1 MTPSAYPTYVGWLR
15 MVLNGKRLYTSDD
28 ASGLSDLHVGS
39 CLTVNASKRRMTPPA
54 YPTYAGYLLRVMI
67 NGKRLYTS
75 DDASGLSDLRGYL
88 PRMVLN
94 GKRF

>member
-1 MTPSAYPTYVGWLR
+1 M
-15 MVLNGKRLYTSDD
+15 
-28 ASGLSDLHVGS
+28 
-39 CLTVNASKRRMTPPA
+39 VNASIRRMTPLA

-88 PRMVLN
+88 LWMVLN
-94 GKRF
+94 GKRL